1 MKKTLLLATFAALAC
16 AAPAFAGAAP
26 HAGDAA
32 PALSLPKTTGGTLTL
47 ASLKGKPVYL
57 NFFAS
62 WCGPCNEEAPS
73 IAALQRKYKAKG
85 LTVIGVDSQEDVSKA
100 KGFIAKYKLPYA
112 VVTDGDGAE
121 GRAYG
126 VLALPVH
133 VFIDRSGKVSTY
145 RLGEMNPG
153 EIEAA
158 IKKTL

>member
-1 MKKTLLLATFAALAC
+1 MKKTLLLATFAVLAC
-16 AAPAFAGAAP
+16 TAPAFAAAAP
-26 HAGDAA
+26 HAGDVA
-32 PALSLPKTTGGTLTL
+32 PAMSLPKTTGGTLSL
-47 ASLKGKPVYL
+47 ASLKGKAVYL

-73 IAALQRKYKAKG
+73 IAALQRKYKSKG
-85 LTVIGVDSQEDVSKA
+85 LVVVGIDEQEDASKA
-100 KGFIAKYKLPYA
+100 KGFLAKYKLPYSA
-112 VVTDGDGAE
+112 VTDADGSE

-133 VFIDRSGKVSTY
+133 VFIDRNGKVSTY